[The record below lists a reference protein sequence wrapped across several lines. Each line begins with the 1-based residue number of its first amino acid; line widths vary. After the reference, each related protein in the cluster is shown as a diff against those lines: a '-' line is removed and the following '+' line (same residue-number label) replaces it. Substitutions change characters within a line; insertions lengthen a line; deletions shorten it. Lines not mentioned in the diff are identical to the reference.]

1 MRSRRPHVRAVR
13 RILWPAFLNICK
25 KEDSMGAL
33 EICLIVICSL
43 AVVAVVG
50 SAVYRRIKGKPGGC
64 GCGCV
69 GCPHACNRHKDG

>member
-1 MRSRRPHVRAVR
+1 MRFCRPHVRAAR
-13 RILWPAFLNICK
+13 RILGSVFLNICK
-25 KEDSMGAL
+25 KEDSMGVL

-64 GCGCV
+64 GCGCE
-69 GCPHACNRHKDG
+69 GCPHACNRRKDG

>member
-1 MRSRRPHVRAVR
+1 
-13 RILWPAFLNICK
+13 
-25 KEDSMGAL
+25 MGVL

-64 GCGCV
+64 GCGCE
-69 GCPHACNRHKDG
+69 GCPHACNRRKDG